1 MDSQIRQ
8 WLPLRKKVELIRNY
22 ENNHSISELT
32 NDFKVSQRQ
41 ITNMVARKAEIELV
55 SNELSRVQEKI
66 STLKLNYFK
75 KNKQT

>member
-75 KNKQT
+75 KK